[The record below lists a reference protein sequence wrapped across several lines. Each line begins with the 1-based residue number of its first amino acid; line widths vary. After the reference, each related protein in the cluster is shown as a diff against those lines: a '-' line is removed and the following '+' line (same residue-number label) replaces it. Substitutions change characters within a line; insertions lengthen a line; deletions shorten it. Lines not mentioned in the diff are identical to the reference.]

1 MFKPDTN
8 PHIVLRPAGGPEG
21 DVAVLIFAGYAL
33 GGVPRDQPRL
43 TVLTDEV
50 EFGRDQNDA
59 SLLRGFDDPFMSRRH
74 ARIGRAPT
82 GAYLVRDL
90 DSTNGTWLD
99 GIRIPSGAQQKLR
112 DGSVLMMGGQVFVF
126 RRISDDELS
135 ALREDWKTPFG
146 PVPTLSPAMSVLTRK
161 LRRLAPAA
169 VDLLLTGE
177 TGVGKEVHAEAVHRA
192 SGRKGA
198 FIAINCA
205 AIPETLVESELFGYA
220 RGAHSTA
227 DRHKPGLLEQ
237 ADGGTLFL
245 DEIGEMSQT
254 AQTKLLRFLQSREVL
269 SLGSTRTRSLDVR
282 VVAATHRTVAQENGT
297 EGLRYDLAARLGP
310 EPLSVP
316 PLRDRAEDIGLLTH
330 YLAQQPVCFVPEAYL
345 ALFLHTWKG
354 NVRELGKVLDVAR
367 ALAHDG
373 SEVDLDHLP
382 AQVAARVD
390 ARSTAGRPRRKR
402 PTREEL
408 MHLLTRHGGDVARMA
423 REIGRQR
430 TLVWRWLR
438 EHRLRADDYRP

>member
-8 PHIVLRPAGGPEG
+8 PHIVLRPTGGTEG
-21 DVAVLIFAGYAL
+21 EGAVLILAGYSF
-33 GGVPRDQPRL
+33 GGLPPDQPRL
-43 TVLTDEV
+43 TVLTDEI
-50 EFGRDQNDA
+50 EFGREPTPLI
-59 SLLRGFDDPFMSRRH
+59 SLRGFEDPFMSRRH

-90 DSTNGTWLD
+90 ESTNGTWLD
-99 GIRIPSGAQQKLR
+99 GVRIPNGSQQKLR

-126 RRISDDELS
+126 RRIKDEDLS
-135 ALREDWKTPFG
+135 ALREDWSKPFA
-146 PVPTLSPAMSVLTRK
+146 PVPTLSPTMAVLNRK
-161 LRRLAPAA
+161 LRRLATAA
-169 VDLLLTGE
+169 VDMLLTGE

-192 SGRKGA
+192 SGRKGS

-227 DRHKPGLLEQ
+227 DRAKPGLLEQ

-245 DEIGEMSQT
+245 DEVGEMSQI
-254 AQTKLLRFLQSREVL
+254 AQTKLLRFLQNREVL
-269 SLGSTRTRSLDVR
+269 SLGATRPRSLDVR
-282 VVAATHRTVAQENGT
+282 VVAATHSTVAEEGEEQ
-297 EGLRYDLAARLGP
+297 GLRYDLLARLGP
-310 EPLSVP
+310 EPLRVP

-330 YLAQQPVCFVPEAYL
+330 FLAQQPVCFVPEAYL

-367 ALAHDG
+367 ALAHDARQ
-373 SEVDLDHLP
+373 VDLEHLP

-390 ARSTAGRPRRKR
+390 TRSLTGRPRRKR
-402 PTREEL
+402 PTREQL
-408 MHLLTRHGGDVARMA
+408 MTLLTHHSGDVARLA
-423 REIGRQR
+423 RGIGRQR

-438 EHRLRADDYRP
+438 EHRLRADDYRL